1 EITFGVLTKLDLKDK
16 GTYALDVNEDWLME
30 LLVGMLD
37 NQLQAAPKE
46 CPFDKHLSEQNV
58 RGIVSEAY
66 APEQGRGPLI
76 KRSLQFFRG
85 PAEPVPDAN
94 LSRVSTKGGGCHFP
108 VYVDWYNKNSRTSPT
123 SVELGSEKKNGTQGV
138 SITPNDSILAGFRCG
153 RSQCGSVRWHVREA
167 ERSLMD
173 HFYTQIGKREGKQ
186 LSAMLDEDPA
196 LMERRVQLSKRL
208 ELYEQAR
215 DEIDSVD
222 CM

>member
-1 EITFGVLTKLDLKDK
+1 MPENQF
-16 GTYALDVNEDWLME
+16 E

-66 APEQGRGPLI
+66 GNQ
-76 KRSLQFFRG
+76 G
-85 PAEPVPDAN
+85 PAEPVPDAE
-94 LSRVSTKGGGCHFP
+94 LKGFP
-108 VYVDWYNKNSRTSPT
+108 LLQTIRFWLGFAVAGPNVAAYVGM
-123 SVELGSEKKNGTQGV
+123 V
-138 SITPNDSILAGFRCG
+138 F
-153 RSQCGSVRWHVREA
+153 REA